1 MGYRKLA
8 IAVSGVLVASLSGAH
23 VYAQQTSDTDER
35 SPAASTSSPGA
46 TTAES
51 AAPGAVAE
59 IIVTARKRSEALQD
73 VPVSVTAVSAS
84 TIERNN
90 IVEID
95 QVGALTP
102 NVIFKP
108 ADPGLPILSAYIRG
122 IGERG
127 GEPSQDHPIASSLD
141 GVYLT
146 GISGSLIDIFDVQ
159 QIEVLRGP
167 QGTLQGRNS
176 PGGAINVTTRRPS
189 GQFGA
194 RAEVSY
200 GRFNEVH
207 ARGSMEAPLL
217 ENVLAAKV
225 AVFRNSG
232 GNFMTNILT
241 DQKQGGRDDWGAR
254 LGFLY
259 TPTSNVKAYLTTDY
273 SKDTSPPSALRAV
286 PHAGARGPYEPE
298 TLVCTAYGFCN
309 PVGKYNTDSEYNV
322 RNNIRNFGATLN
334 VDIDLGP
341 ATLTS
346 VTGYRD
352 VDEIL
357 NIDIDTLPV
366 EFLEY
371 RNRRNH
377 SDSASEELRI
387 ASNGATRL
395 SYVAGAIVS
404 RYKFNL
410 LQPVLIGT
418 ALTGLPAPITQIN
431 ARSQT
436 ADSYAVFG
444 QAVFKITDQWS
455 VTGGLRKTNDYKK
468 ALVQPTV
475 PGPSGEFKAS
485 FNNLSAEAGT
495 EYHFAGDKLAYF
507 RFSQGYRAGGINSS
521 ASELAAVNSY
531 RPETVNA
538 YEIGLKTEWLNRTLT
553 ANLSAF
559 IYNYRD
565 FQVLEVQPFSGG
577 FTSRIG
583 SADGLRIKGME
594 LETNIRP
601 LESLTLTGSI
611 GYLDAKYKSQI
622 LDLGFGV
629 MNLDTFRKDNAPKWT
644 AYFSFDYDVP
654 VSGGNGSV
662 TFGGDV
668 SYKSTTLTVPVDSP
682 IGIQS
687 GYALLGG
694 SITYRTEDK
703 KYSVSLFGQN
713 LTNRYYKEYG
723 EQINGLVA
731 YDVVGPPR
739 TYGIRVAASF

>member
-1 MGYRKLA
+1 MENRHLA
-8 IAVSGVLVASLSGAH
+8 K
-23 VYAQQTSDTDER
+23 
-35 SPAASTSSPGA
+35 AASAVLLMSMLGLRAPAQNADEGSDSSQASEPESGKSITSNP
-46 TTAES
+46 
-51 AAPGAVAE
+51 PVE
-59 IIVTARKRSEALQD
+59 IMEITVTARKRSEALQD
-73 VPVSVTAVSAS
+73 VPSSITAVNTA
-84 TIERNN
+84 TLERNN
-90 IVEID
+90 IVEVD
-95 QVGALTP
+95 QVGALAP

-127 GEPSQDHPIASSLD
+127 GEPSQDHPIALSLD

-146 GISGSLIDIFDVQ
+146 GLSGSLLDVFDVQ

-176 PGGAINVTTRRPS
+176 PGGAINITTIRPS
-189 GQFGA
+189 GDLGG
-194 RAEVSY
+194 RRVVSY
-200 GRFNEVH
+200 GRFDEVH
-207 ARGSMEAPLL
+207 ARASFDIPVIQGMLS
-217 ENVLAAKV
+217 AKLSL
-225 AVFRNSG
+225 FENSG
-232 GNFMTNILT
+232 GNFMTNIVT
-241 DQKQGGRDDWGAR
+241 GEKQGGRHDNGGR
-254 LGFLY
+254 LGLLY
-259 TPTSNVKAYLTTDY
+259 TPTSDVKVYWTVDY
-273 SKDTSPPSALRAV
+273 SKDNSPPSALRAV
-286 PHAGARGPYEPE
+286 PQGVAQGPYQPVPV
-298 TLVCTAYGFCN
+298 VCSAYGFCS
-309 PVGKYNTDSEYNV
+309 PVGEYNTASQFNRPND
-322 RNNIRNFGATLN
+322 IRNVGSSLN
-334 VDIDLGP
+334 VDVDLGP
-341 ATLTS
+341 VTLTS

-357 NIDIDTLPV
+357 NIDIDALPV

-377 SDSASEELRI
+377 SDSASEELRL

-395 SYVAGAIVS
+395 SYVAGAIIS

-410 LQPVLIGT
+410 LQPVLLGT
-418 ALTGLPAPITQIN
+418 ALTGLAAPITQIN

-521 ASELAAVNSY
+521 ASDLAAVNSY

-538 YEIGLKTEWLNRTLT
+538 YEIGLKTEWLNRRLT
-553 ANLSAF
+553 ANWSSF

-583 SADGLRIKGME
+583 SADGLRIKGLE

-611 GYLDAKYKSQI
+611 GYLDAKYKPQI
-622 LDLGFGV
+622 LDLGFGL

-662 TFGGDV
+662 TFGG
-668 SYKSTTLTVPVDSP
+668 
-682 IGIQS
+682 
-687 GYALLGG
+687 
-694 SITYRTEDK
+694 
-703 KYSVSLFGQN
+703 
-713 LTNRYYKEYG
+713 
-723 EQINGLVA
+723 
-731 YDVVGPPR
+731 
-739 TYGIRVAASF
+739 